1 LVAVVSAGVPHDTSI
16 LNPGALLGYAR
27 LMNGVCPKCGK
38 INDHLGKPRCSC
50 ALPVTE
56 EGS

>member
-1 LVAVVSAGVPHDTSI
+1 VSAGVPHDTSI